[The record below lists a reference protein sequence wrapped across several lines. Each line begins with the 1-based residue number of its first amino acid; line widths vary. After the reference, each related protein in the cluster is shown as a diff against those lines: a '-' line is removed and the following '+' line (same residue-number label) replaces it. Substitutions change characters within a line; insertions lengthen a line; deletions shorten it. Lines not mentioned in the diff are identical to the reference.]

1 MPVRD
6 PLYILTLL
14 CLFVVASEWLARRTP
29 LRHLGAA
36 LLVILVTALAANLGL
51 LPAGSSPQAPV
62 PVYDAIFTYL
72 APLAIF
78 WLLLPVSLR
87 DLARAGLPMLAL
99 FGIGAAGVVLGALV
113 AARLVDL
120 ASVGPLYPAVAGMY
134 VATYTGGGI
143 NFNAVALGYD
153 VVRDGGLFAGAV
165 AVDNV
170 ITAVW
175 MVATIALPRLLAPI
189 FGRRGAPEAADAP
202 SDHRLPEPGTEDVER
217 VGPLD
222 VGLVLALGFA
232 AVLAADR
239 VAAALAGAGLQVPS
253 ILVLTAL
260 ALLLAQVP
268 AISRLPGVRVVGMFA
283 VYLFLAV
290 VGAFCDVGKLAALG
304 RGALLLLAFAGVLVL
319 VHGVVNFVAARLLRI
334 DADTAAVASQANV
347 GGSTSA
353 LALARSLGRPDLVLP
368 GVLVGALGNALGT
381 FIGFWAAA
389 RLFQ

>member
-51 LPAGSSPQAPV
+51 LPAGSTPQAPV

-78 WLLLPVSLR
+78 WLVLPVSLR
-87 DLARAGLPMLAL
+87 DLMRAGLPMLGL
-99 FGIGAAGVVLGALV
+99 FTIGAAGVVVGALV
-113 AARLVDL
+113 AARLVGL
-120 ASVGPLYPAVAGMY
+120 AAVGPLYRAVGGMY

-143 NFNAVALGYD
+143 NFNAVALGFD
-153 VVRDGGLFAGAV
+153 VVREGGLFAGAV

-170 ITAVW
+170 ITATW
-175 MVATIALPRLLAPI
+175 MVATIALPRLLAPV
-189 FGRRGAPEAADAP
+189 FGRRGAPQAAA
-202 SDHRLPEPGTEDVER
+202 EPVAFDPGGEDVES

-232 AVLAADR
+232 GLLAADR
-239 VAAALAGAGLQVPS
+239 IAAALAGAGFQVPS

-260 ALLLAQVP
+260 ALILAQVP
-268 AISRLPGVRVVGMFA
+268 AISQLPGIRVVGMFA

-290 VGAFCDVGKLAALG
+290 VGAFCDIGKLAGLG
-304 RGALLLLAFAGVLVL
+304 RVALLLLAFAGILVL
-319 VHGVVNFVAARLLRI
+319 VHGVITFVAARLLGI

-389 RLFQ
+389 RLF

>member
-6 PLYILTLL
+6 PLYILALL
-14 CLFVVASEWLARRTP
+14 CLFVVASEWLARHTP

-51 LPAGSSPQAPV
+51 LPAGSTPQAPV
-62 PVYDAIFTYL
+62 PVYDGVFTYL

-87 DLARAGLPMLAL
+87 DLARAGLPMLTL
-99 FGIGAAGVVLGALV
+99 FAIGAAGVVLGAIAAAHLV
-113 AARLVDL
+113 GL
-120 ASVGPLYPAVAGMY
+120 ASVGPLHAAVGGMY

-175 MVATIALPRLLAPI
+175 MVATIALPRLLAPV
-189 FGRRGAPEAADAP
+189 FGRRPGADAP
-202 SDHRLPEPGTEDVER
+202 AEPDPAEPGHEDVER

-222 VGLVLALGFA
+222 VGLVLALGLA
-232 AVLAADR
+232 ALLAADR
-239 VAAALAGAGLQVPS
+239 TAAGLAAAGLQVPS

-260 ALLLAQVP
+260 ALALAQVP
-268 AISRLPGVRVVGMFA
+268 AVSRLPGIRVVGMFA

-290 VGAFCDVGKLAALG
+290 VGAFCDLGKLAGLG
-304 RGALLLLAFAGVLVL
+304 RVALLLLAFAGTLVL
-319 VHGVVNFVAARLLRI
+319 IHGVITFVAARLLRI
-334 DADTAAVASQANV
+334 DADTAAVASQANI

-353 LALARSLGRPDLVLP
+353 LALARSLDRQDLVLP

-389 RLFQ
+389 RLF